1 MSGWEGRN
9 VLVTGATGL
18 VGSWLVPRL
27 LSLGSRVSVFVR
39 DWDPES
45 ELIRSGSVSRC
56 RVVTG
61 RLEEVSDPE
70 RALVDH
76 EIDSVFH
83 LGAQTLV
90 GPAVRSPLATFEANV
105 RGTYNLLEACRRQG
119 DTLKRVLVASSD
131 KAYGTSPV
139 LPYTEEMPLLGEH
152 PYDVSKSC
160 TDLLSRCYAITYG
173 LPVVIARC
181 GNIFGGGDLN
191 WSRIV
196 PATIRSALRGESP
209 LLRSDGTYVRD
220 YLYVEDVVDAFLLLA
235 ESADR
240 EGVQGEAFNFS
251 PTRPL
256 TVLQITDAILTLL
269 GRGDL
274 KPVVLAQARAEILN
288 QYLDCGKARR
298 VLGWTP
304 TRTLE
309 DGLRATID
317 WYRAFPGT
325 VR

>member
-1 MSGWEGRN
+1 MSGWDGRN

-27 LSLGSRVSVFVR
+27 LAEGGRVSVLVR

-45 ELIRSGSVSRC
+45 DLIRSGCVERC

-61 RLEEVSDPE
+61 RLEEVSDLE

-105 RGTYNLLEACRRQG
+105 RGTYHLLEACRRQDG
-119 DTLKRVLVASSD
+119 ALKRILVASSD
-131 KAYGTSPV
+131 KAYGTSSV

-160 TDLLSRCYAITYG
+160 MDLLSRCYAITYG

-196 PATIRSALRGESP
+196 PGTIRSALRGENP
-209 LLRSDGTYVRD
+209 VLRSDGTYVRD
-220 YLYVEDVVDAFLLLA
+220 YLYVEDVVDAYLLLA

-240 EGVQGEAFNFS
+240 DGVRGEAFNFS

-256 TVLQITDAILTLL
+256 TVLQITDAILTIL
-269 GRGDL
+269 GRGEL

-304 TRTLE
+304 TRSLE
-309 DGLRATID
+309 DGLHATVA

-325 VR
+325 TR